1 MQGAPPTF
9 TVAMTALRLLA
20 ALFVLTLTACAGYSG
35 AGLVPDQASADD
47 VLRQMG
53 MPALQW
59 MHADGSRQFAYP
71 RGPMGVHT
79 FMVFIAPD
87 ARMQR
92 IVNVLDEENFARI
105 APGMTQD
112 EVLRVLGPPQPAWTV
127 YFKARDEL
135 AWEWRYCDTWAQLA
149 RFNVLFDGTRGGV
162 RSTLSL
168 RESQTG
174 HCGSTGG
181 FACWCSR

>member
-1 MQGAPPTF
+1 
-9 TVAMTALRLLA
+9 MTALRLLA
-20 ALFVLTLTACAGYSG
+20 AWFVLTLPACAGYSG
-35 AGLVPDQASADD
+35 AGLVPGQASADD

-53 MPALQW
+53 PPVLQW
-59 MHADGSRQFAYP
+59 THADGVRQFAYP

-87 ARMQR
+87 GRLQR
-92 IVNVLDEENFARI
+92 IDNVLDEEHFARLV
-105 APGMTQD
+105 PGMTQ
-112 EVLRVLGPPQPAWTV
+112 EQVLRVLGPPQPAGTV

-149 RFNVLFDGTRGGV
+149 RFNVLFDGMRGGV

-174 HCGSTGG
+174 HCGGSGG